1 MKRILFAV
9 MLVVPALAQSDEASD
24 FWAMMRR
31 ADRLGDRK
39 QALEMI
45 EAARLQYPGREFE
58 TTQEMA
64 SVYADLGQ
72 YQKSMEIWRAGHEK
86 GLFYGLFPQFDWL
99 KPFRNLPQFQ
109 ALADRDRE
117 LREQAERTATMRFE
131 IVKPAGYSPDRKY
144 PLFLVLHAGN
154 DSIDHARWYWR
165 SQALDESYLVAFI
178 QSARPMSSK
187 TYGWRVKDPEM
198 RAGLRKLY
206 NEIVAKYPVDTN
218 RVLIGGMSAGAM
230 MSLDVVLHNVLP
242 ATGYI
247 VNCPMVPPDFEPAMA
262 EQMRQRGVRGVIFTG
277 EKDFGR
283 AALEEKLPA
292 FAKAGLKYRFTI
304 VAGIGH
310 EIPDD
315 FPGRL
320 DAALAEVDV
329 SAGVTPPTL

>member
-1 MKRILFAV
+1 MKPILFA
-9 MLVVPALAQSDEASD
+9 LVLLVPPLAQSDDASD
-24 FWAMMRR
+24 FWATMKR
-31 ADRLGDRK
+31 ADRLSDRK
-39 QALEMI
+39 QALQAL

-64 SVYADLGQ
+64 SVYGELGQ

-86 GLFYGLFPQFDWL
+86 GLFYGLFPQFDYL
-99 KPFRNLPQFQ
+99 KPFLNLPQFQ
-109 ALADRDRE
+109 ALVDRDRE
-117 LREQAERTATMRFE
+117 LREQAERAATMRFE
-131 IVKPAGYSPDRKY
+131 MMKPASYSSDRKY

-154 DSIDHARWYWR
+154 DSIDHARFYWR
-165 SQALDESYLVAFI
+165 SQALHESYLVAYI

-187 TYGWRVKDPEM
+187 SYGWRVNDADM

-206 NEIVAKYPVDTN
+206 NEIVASYPVDTN

-247 VNCPMVPPDFEPAMA
+247 VNCPLVPPDFEPAMA
-262 EQMRQRGVRGVIFTG
+262 ERMRQRGVRGVIFTG
-277 EKDFGR
+277 ETDFGR

-292 FAKAGLKYRFTI
+292 FTKAGLKYRFT
-304 VAGIGH
+304 VVPGIGH

-315 FPGRL
+315 FPSRL
-320 DAALAEVDV
+320 DAALAEVDG
-329 SAGVTPPTL
+329 SAAGTPPAL

>member
-1 MKRILFAV
+1 MKRILFAA
-9 MLVVPALAQSDEASD
+9 MLVIPALAQSDQASD
-24 FWAMMRR
+24 FWATMKKV
-31 ADRLGDRK
+31 DRLGDRK
-39 QALEMI
+39 QALEVL

-64 SVYADLGQ
+64 SVYGELGQ
-72 YQKSMEIWRAGHEK
+72 YEKSMEIWRAGHEK
-86 GLFYGLFPQFDWL
+86 GLFYGLFPQFDYL
-99 KPFRNLPQFQ
+99 KPFLNLPQFQ

-117 LREQAERTATMRFE
+117 LREQAERMATMRYE

-144 PLFLVLHAGN
+144 PLFLELHAGN
-154 DSIDHARWYWR
+154 DSIDHARWYWTSPLLHER
-165 SQALDESYLVAFI
+165 YLVAFI

-187 TYGWRVKDPEM
+187 SYGWRVNDAEM
-198 RAGLRKLY
+198 RLGLRRLY
-206 NEIVAKYPVDTN
+206 NEIVARYPVDTS

-247 VNCPMVPPDFEPAMA
+247 VNCPLVPPDFEPAMA

-292 FAKAGLKYRFTI
+292 FTKAGLKYRFT
-304 VAGIGH
+304 VVPGIGH

-315 FPGRL
+315 FPSRL
-320 DAALAEVDV
+320 DAALAEVDGG
-329 SAGVTPPTL
+329 AAR